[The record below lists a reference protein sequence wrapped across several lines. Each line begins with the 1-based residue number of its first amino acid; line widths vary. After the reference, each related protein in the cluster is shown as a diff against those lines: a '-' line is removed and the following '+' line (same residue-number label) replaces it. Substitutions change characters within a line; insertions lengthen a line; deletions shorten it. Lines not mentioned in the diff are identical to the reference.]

1 MMFAFDA
8 DILSTFAKINKLGIL
23 PKIFGS
29 GALLIPPAVVADLQA
44 SKSESVR
51 KACESNLFQH
61 ATLDQ
66 NESEFA
72 EKISKEKRLGRG
84 EIECIA
90 VCKFRSVNIVTN
102 DSRAISYAEK
112 LNIGVIDLETILYS
126 LKDTISNDE
135 LNQLINEIESEDKV
149 VIVNKGN
156 ILS

>member
-1 MMFAFDA
+1 MMFVFDA
-8 DILSTFAKINKLGIL
+8 DILSTFAKINKVEIL
-23 PKIFGS
+23 PKIFS
-29 GALLIPPAVVADLQA
+29 SSVLLIPPAVMADLQA

-51 KACESNLFQH
+51 KACESNLFQR

-72 EKISKEKRLGRG
+72 EKISKEKRLGKG

-90 VCKFRSVNIVTN
+90 VCKFRSANIVTN

-112 LNIGVIDLETILYS
+112 LNISVIDLETILYY
-126 LKDTISNDE
+126 LKEIISNDG
-135 LNQLINEIESEDKV
+135 LKQLINDIESEDKV
-149 VIVNKGN
+149 VIVNKDH